1 MKSKRHLKIINIIK
15 SNDISTQE
23 GLVDHLL
30 QDGIEVTQATISRDI
45 KKLGL
50 IKVPD
55 GYGGYKYSLPNERK
69 QTDINNW
76 LKRMFRDFVVDMD
89 YSENIIV
96 LNTLPGTANGLGSA
110 IDNVEWDEIIGSV
123 AGDDT
128 LLLVIKPIEKTEELY
143 ERLQRFMTE

>member
-1 MKSKRHLKIINIIK
+1 MKSKRHLKIVNIIK
-15 SNDISTQE
+15 EYAISTQE
-23 GLVDHLL
+23 DLVDKL
-30 QDGIEVTQATISRDI
+30 QSQGIEVTQATISRDI

-55 GYGGYKYSLPNERK
+55 GYGGYIYSLPSERK
-69 QTDINNW
+69 QTDIKNW
-76 LKRMFRDFVVDMD
+76 LQRMFRDFVVDMD

-110 IDNVEWDEIIGSV
+110 IDNVEWGEIIGSV

-128 LLLVIKPIEKTEELY
+128 LLLVIKPKEMTEILFNK
-143 ERLQRFMTE
+143 LQEFMT

>member
-1 MKSKRHLKIINIIK
+1 MKSKRHLKIVNIIK
-15 SNDISTQE
+15 DYAISTQE
-23 GLVDHLL
+23 DLVDRL
-30 QDGIEVTQATISRDI
+30 QSQGIEVTQATISRDI

-55 GYGGYKYSLPNERK
+55 GYGGYKYSLPSERK
-69 QTDINNW
+69 QTDIKNW
-76 LKRMFRDFVVDMD
+76 LQRMFRDFVVDMD

-110 IDNVEWDEIIGSV
+110 IDNVEWGEIIGSV

-128 LLLVIKPIEKTEELY
+128 LLLVIKPKEMTEVLFNK
-143 ERLQRFMTE
+143 LQEFMT

>member
-1 MKSKRHLKIINIIK
+1 MKSKRHLKIIDIIK
-15 SNDISTQE
+15 SEEVGTQE
-23 GLVDHLL
+23 ELVDRLRSS
-30 QDGIEVTQATISRDI
+30 GIDVTQATISRDI

-55 GYGGYKYSLPNERK
+55 GYGAYKYSLPSERK
-69 QTDINNW
+69 QTDIHSW
-76 LKRMFRDFVVDMD
+76 LKRMFRDFVVNMD

-110 IDNVEWDEIIGSV
+110 IDNIEWDEIIGSV

-128 LLLVIKPIEKTEELY
+128 LLLIIKPKEKTKILY
-143 ERLQRFMTE
+143 ERLEGFI